1 MPPTSHYTQ
10 ANSLRLHYLESG
22 TPDPNVPPIL
32 LLHGFPTS
40 SHLYRIILPELG
52 KTHRAIA
59 LDLPGYGLSDKPLDV
74 TYDFE
79 FYESVIDGF
88 LDDLDIHTT
97 NLAVHDLGG
106 PIGLFWAVRHPR
118 RVRDIVLL
126 NTLVYPETSWAVKLF
141 LLAMRAPGLRDF
153 IVSPGSIA
161 GAMQFGVANNSLQ
174 GQFARQSMLDK
185 CSVFRL

>member
-59 LDLPGYGLSDKPLDV
+59 LDLPGYGLSDKPLDAAYG
-74 TYDFE
+74 YDF
-79 FYESVIDGF
+79 YADTLDAF
-88 LDDLDIHTT
+88 LD
-97 NLAVHDLGG
+97 ALG
-106 PIGLFWAVRHPR
+106 R
-118 RVRDIVLL
+118 
-126 NTLVYPETSWAVKLF
+126 
-141 LLAMRAPGLRDF
+141 RDF
-153 IVSPGSIA
+153 IASPDPTEANVAACSGLIVVDEA
-161 GAMQFGVANNSLQ
+161 GGAAVAKLLPNRPDV
-174 GQFARQSMLDK
+174 GRRR
-185 CSVFRL
+185 SVHGEEEA